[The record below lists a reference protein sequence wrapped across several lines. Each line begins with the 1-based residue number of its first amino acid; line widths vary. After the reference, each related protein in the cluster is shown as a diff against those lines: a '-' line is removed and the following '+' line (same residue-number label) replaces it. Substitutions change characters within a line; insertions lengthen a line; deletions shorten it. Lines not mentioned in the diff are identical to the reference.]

1 MSWMD
6 NGNPAVLT
14 GNVSDTIQRW
24 GHETSDNDGSI
35 LKTSVLSMANV
46 TLQNPFVCSMV
57 YPLLSIGRNKEPFET
72 SSYPYFVCDS
82 SSSTIRKLKHLV
94 KANKWEPE
102 TSPWVQSNVALG
114 CDTTLIHQFNF
125 SYDTNSNGLSD
136 WQEVWV
142 SKRKRMN

>member
-1 MSWMD
+1 MD

-57 YPLLSIGRNKEPFET
+57 YPL
-72 SSYPYFVCDS
+72 
-82 SSSTIRKLKHLV
+82 
-94 KANKWEPE
+94 
-102 TSPWVQSNVALG
+102 
-114 CDTTLIHQFNF
+114 
-125 SYDTNSNGLSD
+125 
-136 WQEVWV
+136 
-142 SKRKRMN
+142 